1 MAAVTLD
8 SGPSKQKGYK
18 NFKGYFGEPCLSS
31 DTVKLG
37 HKIFFISHIYKMNF
51 FNYVYLIRKDHF
63 IYKQ

>member
-8 SGPSKQKGYK
+8 SGPSKQRGYK

-37 HKIFFISHIYKMNF
+37 HKIFFISNISKMIYYYNA
-51 FNYVYLIRKDHF
+51 YLI
-63 IYKQ
+63 